1 MEGGTYVSI
10 WILGGDARSRFTAEF
25 FLKNGYDVKTY
36 GVPQMPNLPMPQK
49 FSTVILPFP
58 SFSGALLRG
67 QSAIP
72 IEEVIDR
79 LQENTKIFGG
89 MLESQ
94 KERFLKCGAKVYDL
108 YDTEPLSTNNAVPT
122 AEGAICL
129 AIEHSDITLGGARC
143 LVCGFGRCGSA
154 LAQRLRA
161 IGAKVTVA
169 VRENLLAR
177 SMGFDTQKIGACCTD
192 FDFIF
197 NTVPAPIFT
206 GRENFADD
214 CVFVE
219 LASAPGA
226 FAEGAEKP
234 RHYHN
239 APGLPGK
246 FAPKTAGILYAKSIL
261 EILESEGSI

>member
-1 MEGGTYVSI
+1 MSI
-10 WILGGDARSRFTAEF
+10 WILGGDTRSRFAAEF
-25 FLKNGYDVKTY
+25 LRQNGYDIKTY
-36 GVPQMPNLPMPQK
+36 GVPFMADSPMPQK

-89 MLESQ
+89 ILQSQ
-94 KERFLKCGAKVYDL
+94 EERFIQCAAKVYDL
-108 YDTEPLSTNNAVPT
+108 YDTEPLSTDNAVPT

-129 AIEHSDITLGGARC
+129 AIEHSDITLDGARC
-143 LVCGFGRCGSA
+143 LVCGFGRCGKA

-161 IGAKVTVA
+161 LDAEVMVASREEAVGFVKEEIGRCSVA
-169 VRENLLAR
+169 Y
-177 SMGFDTQKIGACCTD
+177 
-192 FDFIF
+192 DFIF
-197 NTVPAPIFT
+197 NTIPAPIFKDS
-206 GRENFADD
+206 ESMSDN
-214 CVFVE
+214 CVFIE

-226 FAEGAEKP
+226 FFEGAKKP
-234 RHYHN
+234 LNYHN

-261 EILESEGSI
+261 QILESEGSD